1 MFALG
6 AAEPPIIR
14 QKAVKLEA
22 LLLERMRQGVPMVIK
37 KYEIDLGRGVFKA
50 EGKEDHEAMMKALEY
65 IVPKNIGE
73 KYIAD
78 AFNLPANVPEGKTSF
93 PQQPDRSF
101 IASQSL
107 TLVELLDKF
116 FLLKKVKPATV
127 ISYKNV
133 VKEFTEFC
141 KSKCPIAEIMVSDV
155 TRYREYLATKNNPRT
170 IDNKMIVLKSVMNFA
185 IDNGY
190 LVGKNPVVAK
200 NLQTKKQKQKEGHAI
215 FEVEE
220 IKNYFNSER
229 FKNEKTNDPHYYW
242 CVILEIFSGCRAGEL
257 TSLTVGQIKKNDS
270 GIYYLK
276 IRDSKTEAGIREVPI
291 SELIFENGFS
301 KFIEGKSSTDFVF
314 RYLDREGKGAGNAVG
329 KKFSY
334 QIKLEKIHRPK
345 LCFHSL
351 RKFLNDF
358 YMKNK
363 VQYEIRCQCFGHD
376 IEDTNVAVYTQDF
389 NIEELFE
396 GTNAARQKVANL
408 IGF

>member
-1 MFALG
+1 
-6 AAEPPIIR
+6 
-14 QKAVKLEA
+14 
-22 LLLERMRQGVPMVIK
+22 MRQGVPMVIK